1 MKTVIQAFTQ
11 GKPRK
16 GGNLQS
22 DGVSLYQHGRKIASW
37 KIDGLEISNG
47 GYQPDTGATGSVT
60 TKKHLNSLP
69 GVRISQYRYR
79 WTLNGEQWDGRPVTI
94 PVPVPDIDTKKAG
107 TAWVTDTV
115 TTPGYGYNYYTRPV
129 FAVIGCNDT
138 GGWSDSPCPTDTATD
153 ELSAIK
159 AALLSVGIKSKEQ
172 IEETSNVFCIRRFL
186 IVQPCNFER
195 ATEIVD
201 AYLENNTTRLV
212 YKP

>member
-1 MKTVIQAFTQ
+1 MKAVIQSFIQ

-22 DGVSLYQHGRKIASW
+22 DGVSLYQHGRKIATW

-69 GVRISQYRYR
+69 GVRISQHKFK
-79 WTLNGEQWDGRPVTI
+79 WTLNGQQWDGSPVKIPVT
-94 PVPVPDIDTKKAG
+94 VPRIDHHKAG
-107 TAWVTDTV
+107 RVWCTDTI
-115 TTPGYGYNYYTRPV
+115 TTSGPGYSYYTRPIY
-129 FAVIGCNDT
+129 AVIGCNDT
-138 GGWSDSPCPTDTATD
+138 GGWSDSPCPTDTVND

-159 AALLSVGIKSKEQ
+159 NVLKAAGIETKEQ

-186 IVQPCNFER
+186 IVQPAFIHHAKVVVNS
-195 ATEIVD
+195 
-201 AYLENNTTRLV
+201 YLENNFTRLV